1 MAAPAGRSAQHSS
14 KLVIYAALAGNLLIA
29 VTKFVAAAWTGSS
42 AMLSE
47 GVHSLVDTGN
57 QGLMLYG
64 LHRAKQPPSEEHPLG
79 HGRELYF
86 WSFVVALLIFS
97 LGAGI
102 SFYEGVVH
110 VRHPVPITEPTVN
123 YVVLGLAFVFEGGSW
138 AVAWR
143 EFRKQRRGEGVFTAL
158 VQSRDP
164 TGFVVLFEDSAAL
177 LGIAIAFVGMFL
189 AERLEM
195 PVLDGVA
202 SLGIGAVLALTAIV
216 LARECKG
223 LLIGESAR
231 AETRRSIREIAARE
245 PGVRQTGRLISVHL
259 GPEQI
264 VVALEIDLDADL
276 DGNDSETVIRSLR
289 QHILDRH
296 ADVTEVFISPTGAAG

>member
-289 QHILDRH
+289 RHILDRH

>member
-1 MAAPAGRSAQHSS
+1 MAAPAGHAAKSSS

-29 VTKFVAAAWTGSS
+29 ITKFVAAAWTGSS

-64 LHRAKQPPSEEHPLG
+64 IHRAKQPPTEEHPLG

-110 VRHPVPITEPTVN
+110 IRAPVAIAEPRVN
-123 YVVLGLAFVFEGGSW
+123 YIVLALAFVFEGGSW
-138 AVAWR
+138 TIAWR
-143 EFRKQRRGEGVFTAL
+143 EFKKQRGAEGVFTA
-158 VQSRDP
+158 VMRSRDP
-164 TGFVVLFEDSAAL
+164 TGFIVLFEDSAAL
-177 LGIAIAFVGMFL
+177 LGIGIAFAGMFL

-202 SLGIGAVLALTAIV
+202 SLGIGAVLAITAIV

-231 AETRRSIREIAARE
+231 EETRRSIREIAARE
-245 PGVRQTGRLISVHL
+245 PGVRATGRLLSVHL
-259 GPEQI
+259 GPNQI
-264 VVALEIDLDADL
+264 VVAFEIDLDADL
-276 DGNDSETVIRSLR
+276 GGNDAETVIRSLR
-289 QHILDRH
+289 QHIRDRH
-296 ADVTEVFISPTGAAG
+296 PDIAEVFITPTGA

>member
-1 MAAPAGRSAQHSS
+1 MAASAGHAAQHSS

-29 VTKFVAAAWTGSS
+29 ITKFVAAGWTGSS

-64 LHRAKQPPSEEHPLG
+64 LHRAKQPPDEAHPLG

-86 WSFVVALLIFS
+86 WSFIVALLIFS

-102 SFYEGVVH
+102 SFYEGIVH
-110 VRHPVPITEPTVN
+110 ILNPVSITEPMVN

-138 AVAWR
+138 LIAWR
-143 EFRKQRRGEGVFTAL
+143 EFKKQRGEVGVFTA
-158 VQSRDP
+158 VVRSRDP
-164 TGFVVLFEDSAAL
+164 TGFIVLFEDSAAL
-177 LGIAIAFVGMFL
+177 VGIVIAFVGMFL

-195 PVLDGVA
+195 PILDGAA
-202 SLGIGAVLALTAIV
+202 SLGIGAVLALTAIG

-231 AETRRSIREIAARE
+231 EDTRRSIREIAARE
-245 PGVRQTGRLISVHL
+245 PGVQSAGRLISVHL
-259 GPEQI
+259 GPNQI
-264 VVALEIDLDADL
+264 VVALEIDLTANL
-276 DGNDSETVIRSLR
+276 DGNDAETVIRSLR
-289 QHILDRH
+289 KNIRERH
-296 ADVTEVFISPTGAAG
+296 ADITEVFITPSGA